1 MWSQN
6 PSFRFLYVYPKG
18 CELADDHLS
27 VFLRIAKPKS
37 LPIGWKRNVSVYF
50 IVLNHRNIE
59 HCRSNILQGTFEA
72 EHPGW
77 GYEKLF
83 PLSELKEEG
92 FMGKDSLI
100 IEVYINVI
108 EAVDGDS
115 EDVSEKETVDIN
127 GFQVSASHVD
137 LVKKIFAEHPDIALG
152 FKPKNQVVKRAY
164 TTRNIGINSTR

>member
-1 MWSQN
+1 
-6 PSFRFLYVYPKG
+6 
-18 CELADDHLS
+18 
-27 VFLRIAKPKS
+27 
-37 LPIGWKRNVSVYF
+37 
-50 IVLNHRNIE
+50 
-59 HCRSNILQGTFEA
+59 
-72 EHPGW
+72 
-77 GYEKLF
+77 
-83 PLSELKEEG
+83 
-92 FMGKDSLI
+92 MGKDSLI